1 MARYISQGQARR
13 SLMLRRPARVAKASG
28 STSRRP
34 EPRRTEVVVFGPC
47 AADVP
52 STPSRSRRSRQN
64 RHRQPARDTEM
75 EAGR

>member
-47 AADVP
+47 RRRPIDPLPVP
-52 STPSRSRRSRQN
+52 PLEAE
-64 RHRQPARDTEM
+64 PAPPTRT
-75 EAGR
+75 